1 MGWREPVDLYCERTD
16 AGLWSEPF
24 NALSN
29 GAFWLASADL
39 WRRLGPGAGLDLR
52 LLTALLALVGI
63 GSFVFHTVAQA
74 WASVLDVAFI
84 AAFVLCFIHR
94 ALVRLYR
101 WSGTRALAAVLV
113 TIGGSA
119 ALAVSARVPALNG
132 SELYL
137 GPWSALIALAL
148 SCPSPPAAR
157 WLRRAAV
164 LFMLSMILRSIDLV
178 LCPRWPIG
186 THFLWHLNNAL
197 VLWCGMRAL
206 LALPVSARPR
216 AR

>member
-16 AGLWSEPF
+16 AGLWSEPL

-39 WRRLGPGAGLDLR
+39 WRRLGPGAAMDLR
-52 LLTALLALVGI
+52 LLTALISLVGI

-84 AAFVLCFIHR
+84 AVFVLCFIHR

-101 WSGTRALAAVLV
+101 WSGTQALAAVLV

-119 ALAVSARVPALNG
+119 ALAVSVRIPTLNG

-137 GPWSALIALAL
+137 GPWGALIALAL
-148 SCPSPPAAR
+148 SCPSPAAAR

-164 LFMLSMILRSIDLV
+164 LFMLSMILRSVDLA
-178 LCPRWPIG
+178 LCARWPLG

-197 VLWCGMRAL
+197 VLWCGMHAL
-206 LALPVSARPR
+206 LARPSRAPVGA
-216 AR
+216 